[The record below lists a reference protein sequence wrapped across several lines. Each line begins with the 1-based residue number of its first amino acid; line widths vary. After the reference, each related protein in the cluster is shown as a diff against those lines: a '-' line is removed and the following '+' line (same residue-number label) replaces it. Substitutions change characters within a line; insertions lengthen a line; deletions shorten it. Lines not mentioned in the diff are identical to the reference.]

1 MISNGSVGEDG
12 RLPPE
17 RSPAGTLGVGR
28 RSLRCDL
35 DRLARL
41 AEETRLARNASVYEK
56 VNAAFH
62 RRIAEAARNELF
74 LTLLDAVNDI
84 PSCERLGESAP
95 CFKRQAFHGDFHAE
109 IVEAISARDGTR
121 AGRAMHDH
129 LQYVQENILRRAFPA
144 PALADA
150 VNV

>member
-1 MISNGSVGEDG
+1 M
-12 RLPPE
+12 
-17 RSPAGTLGVGR
+17 
-28 RSLRCDL
+28 RCDL

-56 VNAAFH
+56 ANAAFH

-74 LTLLDAVNDI
+74 LPLLNAVNDI
-84 PSCERLGESAP
+84 PSCERLGDSAP
-95 CFKRQAFHGDFHAE
+95 CFRRQTLYADFHAE
-109 IVEAISARDGTR
+109 IVEAISARDGAR
-121 AGRAMHDH
+121 AERAMHDH
-129 LQYVQENILRRAFPA
+129 LQDVQENILRRAFPA